1 MVIQAETSVA
11 ENVVLFV
18 VAIISIIEHSLTGMQ
33 QLFGHAK
40 RAAA

>member
-11 ENVVLFV
+11 EHVVLFV

-40 RAAA
+40 KAAA